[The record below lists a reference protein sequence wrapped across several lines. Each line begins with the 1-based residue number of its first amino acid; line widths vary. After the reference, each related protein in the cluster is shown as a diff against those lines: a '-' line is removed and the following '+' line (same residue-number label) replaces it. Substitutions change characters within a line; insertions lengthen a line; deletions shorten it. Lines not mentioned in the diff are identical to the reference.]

1 MMRVLAGLV
10 VAAVVVY
17 GVVSKFWPSH
27 GTITYDDGGH
37 YEGALIGGAPNGQG
51 VLKWSHGRRYEGGF
65 RDYKWHGQGVMT
77 YPDGR
82 RYEGGYRDGKRVVRP
97 DEEGIKTSRLAHNV
111 RLRQPGGP
119 RSGSALRHFISG
131 IPFTPAMWPG

>member
-97 DEEGIKTSRLAHNV
+97 DEEGIKASRLAHV
-111 RLRQPGGP
+111 P
-119 RSGSALRHFISG
+119 
-131 IPFTPAMWPG
+131 T